1 MRQISKS
8 LTTQENIYTNK
19 NIDSMKQ
26 AINRRQTRR
35 LLTLLAACH
44 FALITAIAQV
54 GSWRAYMSYYEPQ
67 DIVKAGD
74 MLFVRASNGLYSYN
88 LNDHS
93 ISTYD
98 KVRQL
103 NDSYVTHI
111 AWNTKVGRLLTVY
124 QNSNLDIIDAGGNIK
139 IVNNSDIRS
148 VVNQTQE
155 LSIAKCY
162 MPIDYGMPIE
172 KVEAVIA
179 DNLAKVKA
187 AIPAIEEGPYYKGVA
202 ELADSSVNL
211 LFIAKCKED
220 AIYQVQRDLNRELL
234 IVFNNNNID
243 IPFNQIVVDY
253 REDKKQTATKKEVKK
268 AEALNAEQKELSADL
283 EVKPVND

>member
-1 MRQISKS
+1 MREIS
-8 LTTQENIYTNK
+8 TG
-19 NIDSMKQ
+19 
-26 AINRRQTRR
+26 AISATRFWTRFSRR
-35 LLTLLAACH
+35 LSTITL
-44 FALITAIAQV
+44 
-54 GSWRAYMSYYEPQ
+54 
-67 DIVKAGD
+67 
-74 MLFVRASNGLYSYN
+74 
-88 LNDHS
+88 
-93 ISTYD
+93 
-98 KVRQL
+98 
-103 NDSYVTHI
+103 
-111 AWNTKVGRLLTVY
+111 
-124 QNSNLDIIDAGGNIK
+124 
-139 IVNNSDIRS
+139 
-148 VVNQTQE
+148 
-155 LSIAKCY
+155 
-162 MPIDYGMPIE
+162 
-172 KVEAVIA
+172 VIA

-253 REDKKQTATKKEVKK
+253 RDDKKQTATKKEVKK